1 MTVTD
6 TNAEEILEK
15 KKESQV
21 KMMQKV
27 WFATAVSAK
36 SGHRRPLYFNLCS
49 LSQAEE
55 QQLLQR
61 AAENV
66 WLSAEQTGGQS
77 LCPLPRGEKKDS
89 RKRFPQQ
96 GPLTTKP
103 DFGWQ
108 EQKLVSV
115 HQKQENKA
123 KAAGK
128 DRQIERQT
136 DRKKCNILKYTAEQ
150 GMMQNSYTP
159 SSKDGE
165 EIKKKKEIPTLK
177 ENLKTKTNHQT
188 LPAKLNNMPL
198 NDKL

>member
-1 MTVTD
+1 MKPTLIMLFSTNCSDTQVHKPFGVTGLLHLFSP
-6 TNAEEILEK
+6 ALWQWLIQMQRKSLRK

-128 DRQIERQT
+128 DRQIERQK
-136 DRKKCNILKYTAEQ
+136 DR
-150 GMMQNSYTP
+150 
-159 SSKDGE
+159 
-165 EIKKKKEIPTLK
+165 
-177 ENLKTKTNHQT
+177 QT
-188 LPAKLNNMPL
+188 ERSVTS
-198 NDKL
+198 